1 MSTIWADTVDQAR
14 DAARKFVYAG
24 LSDNGEL
31 YGLHDCVYN
40 YESVKVLHTLS
51 AVAVCTIGMEIFFYF
66 CSGNCCSTGLYREQ
80 TTEQFVKDL
89 HQANVSCIV
98 HLRTFNKQLHA
109 NLSQCLDVNGLQSV
123 DIEAL
128 KVVNQ
133 CYDRALEVCNM
144 LLF

>member
-51 AVAVCTIGMEIFFYF
+51 AVAVCTIGREIFFHF
-66 CSGNCCSTGLYREQ
+66 CSGNCLFYWFIS
-80 TTEQFVKDL
+80 
-89 HQANVSCIV
+89 
-98 HLRTFNKQLHA
+98 RTN
-109 NLSQCLDVNGLQSV
+109 N
-123 DIEAL
+123 
-128 KVVNQ
+128 
-133 CYDRALEVCNM
+133 
-144 LLF
+144 